1 MANST
6 TQNGVKTATAPQA
19 KTNVATKTTQ
29 PKTPKEILSEEPVK
43 DLDIIEVE
51 AEVVEVASP
60 EDALLSDEIKNNTH
74 IFDEFFDIDYAKSLA
89 KLLEPID
96 RYYFRA
102 TMIGFDDDLGE
113 FPERNNPKRPLI
125 FVSNHSGMAF
135 PWDGMVFASALMKMN
150 GYNLDKAARGLA
162 SPLLSKTNL
171 MNPFLIRNFWKR
183 AGGIDATSLNF
194 ETMMHYGQSNFLI
207 YPEGV
212 KGIGKGFDKKYQLQR
227 VSSSAV
233 RMSIKYKTDIIPFA
247 TINAE
252 YINPFSYSLKMI
264 DEMAQK
270 VGIPFVP
277 VGPLTSL
284 ILLQPWMFYFAAP
297 AKLTY
302 VRGKRIKPYE
312 MIDKPFEEITLE
324 EFRDI
329 TRRIQKDMQAELTR
343 MVEMYGQKPFD
354 WPDFF
359 RTILQNFNK
368 LPYFIPIAWPFLF
381 TEHERRYRRFKTRL
395 AQLAEDARDAYKQA
409 YLDAKPREESLMG
422 LVKTAADTILKNPE
436 VLLLYVPVV
445 GWIPTLIKG
454 FSREEE

>member
-6 TQNGVKTATAPQA
+6 TKNGAKTATAPRT
-19 KTNVATKTTQ
+19 KTNVTTNTSEAKTQ
-29 PKTPKEILSEEPVK
+29 EEILEVDAEEVM
-43 DLDIIEVE
+43 DSRDE
-51 AEVVEVASP
+51 
-60 EDALLSDEIKNNTH
+60 LLTNEIKNNTH
-74 IFDEFFDIDYAKSLA
+74 IFDEFFDLDYAKSLA
-89 KLLEPID
+89 RLLEPID

-102 TMIGFDDDLGE
+102 TLIGFDNELGE
-113 FPERNNPKRPLI
+113 FPERNNPDRPLI
-125 FVSNHSGMAF
+125 FASNHSGMAF
-135 PWDGMVFASALMKMN
+135 PWDGIVFASALMKMN
-150 GYNLDKAARGLA
+150 GYRLDKAARGLA
-162 SPLLSKTNL
+162 SPLLSQTNL
-171 MNPFLIRNFWKR
+171 MNPFLIHNFWKR

-194 ETMMHYGQSNFLI
+194 ETMMHYGESNFLI

-252 YINPFSYSLKMI
+252 YINPFSYSLTWLDDLVQSI
-264 DEMAQK
+264 
-270 VGIPFVP
+270 GIPFIP
-277 VGPLTSL
+277 VGPLTTV

-324 EFRDI
+324 EFREI
-329 TRRIQKDMQAELTR
+329 TRKIQKDMQTELTR
-343 MVEMYGQKPFD
+343 MVDMYGQKPYD
-354 WPDFF
+354 WGDFF
-359 RTILQNFNK
+359 RTILQNFTK
-368 LPYFIPIAWPFLF
+368 LPYFIPVAWPFLF

-395 AQLAEDARDAYKQA
+395 AQLTKDTREDFKEA
-409 YLDAKPREESLMG
+409 YLNEKPREESLMG
-422 LVKTAADTILKNPE
+422 LINTATDTILKNPE
-436 VLLLYVPVV
+436 VLLLYVPVI

-454 FSREEE
+454 FSREEN

>member
-1 MANST
+1 MAKKL
-6 TQNGVKTATAPQA
+6 TQNGTKTATAPQS
-19 KTNVATKTTQ
+19 TPNVATKPSELQ
-29 PKTPKEILSEEPVK
+29 IPIDNPDAIANEEIVEVVAE
-43 DLDIIEVE
+43 EVE
-51 AEVVEVASP
+51 ATGDE
-60 EDALLSDEIKNNTH
+60 LLTQEIKDNTH
-74 IFDEFFDIDYAKSLA
+74 IFDEFFDLDYAKSLA

-96 RYYFRA
+96 KYYFRA
-102 TMIGFDDDLGE
+102 TLIGFDDELGE

-150 GYNLDKAARGLA
+150 GYRLDKAARGLA
-162 SPLLSKTNL
+162 SPMLSQTNL
-171 MNPFLIRNFWKR
+171 MNPFLIHNFWKR

-194 ETMMHYGQSNFLI
+194 ETMMHYGDSNFLI
-207 YPEGV
+207 YPEGI
-212 KGIGKGFDKKYQLQR
+212 KGIGKGFDKTYQLQR

-233 RMSIKYKTDIIPFA
+233 RMSIKYKTDLVPFA

-252 YINPFSYSLKMI
+252 YINPFSYSLKWLDDI
-264 DEMAQK
+264 VQGI
-270 VGIPFVP
+270 GIPFIP
-277 VGPLTSL
+277 VGPLTTL

-312 MIDKPFEEITLE
+312 MIDKPFEEITLD

-329 TRRIQKDMQAELTR
+329 SKKIQKDMQAELSR
-343 MVEMYGQKPFD
+343 MVEMYGQNPYD
-354 WPDFF
+354 WGGFF
-359 RTILQNFNK
+359 RTILQNFSK
-368 LPYFIPIAWPFLF
+368 LPYFVPIAWPFLF

-395 AQLAEDARDAYKQA
+395 AQLTEDAREAYKEA
-409 YLDAKPREESLMG
+409 YYNEKPREESVMG
-422 LVKTAADTILKNPE
+422 LVRTATDTILKNPE

-454 FSREEE
+454 FSRDEE